1 MPTQY
6 SDLTHT
12 LFPWKTDD
20 NGNHPYMKD
29 VTATQAASLSVQ
41 NYNYA
46 VMRGDTATAE
56 SILKNNPDL
65 VDSIFNAEKYNWMR
79 DAIIATQRYYTQD
92 VHAMINTIAA
102 HTVGFD
108 DDNSE
113 GHPESNGYTISK
125 IMSMIRGTT
134 KPVDS
139 SAGTGLINML
149 RPGVWGGT
157 MPHTYLI
164 SIPGITEDDNID
176 VSLDPTATEAQA
188 KAWSK
193 AMVLSATQSA
203 NSITLNAYG
212 KITSD
217 VNIPIIIKVHN

>member
-6 SDLTHT
+6 SDLSHT
-12 LFPWKTDD
+12 LFPQATDD
-20 NGNHPYMKD
+20 VSSHGLMTD
-29 VTATQAASLSVQ
+29 VTADYALLTAANQYSSAISSG
-41 NYNYA
+41 N
-46 VMRGDTATAE
+46 TARAAE
-56 SILKNNPDL
+56 LLESNPQL
-65 VDSIFNAEKYNWMR
+65 ANAIFNADKYNWMR
-79 DAIIATQRYYTQD
+79 DAIIATQRYYLND
-92 VHAMINTIAA
+92 VQAMIRDIAA

-113 GHPESNGYTISK
+113 NSPSTNGYSINK
-125 IMSMIRGTT
+125 IMSVVRGTT
-134 KPVDS
+134 APVDS
-139 SAGTGLINML
+139 SAGTGLTNML

-164 SIPGITEDDNID
+164 SIPGITADDNID

-193 AMVLSATQSA
+193 AMVLSASQSA